1 MKNWRTIYSDGI
13 IYNGQIEYG
22 AYIRHIPP
30 YTELPS
36 GLRVPNPIDYR
47 NLINSLGNNAFAVL
61 TDPNGFSAK
70 PYGYI
75 RKTDGPVAQPNL
87 EDFNNKAYF
96 ATTDDGTT
104 VMCLVVDFTTQTVY
118 MKYLPSRTYLGGFG
132 SFYINYYYPIRLMKG

>member
-1 MKNWRTIYSDGI
+1 M
-13 IYNGQIEYG
+13 
-22 AYIRHIPP
+22 
-30 YTELPS
+30 
-36 GLRVPNPIDYR
+36 
-47 NLINSLGNNAFAVL
+47 INSLGNNAFAVL
-61 TDPNGFSAK
+61 TDPNGFNAK

-96 ATTDDGTT
+96 ATTDGGTT

-132 SFYINYYYPIRLMKG
+132 SFYVNYYYPIRLMKG